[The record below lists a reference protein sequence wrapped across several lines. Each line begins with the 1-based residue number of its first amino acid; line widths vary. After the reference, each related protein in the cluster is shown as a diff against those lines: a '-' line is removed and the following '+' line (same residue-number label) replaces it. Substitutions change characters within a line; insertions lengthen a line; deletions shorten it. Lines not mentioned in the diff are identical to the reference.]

1 MNIRRLRSY
10 WLFFVVAREGS
21 FSVAA
26 RTLHMTQPPLSMQ
39 IAELEEELGV
49 KLFERT
55 PRGVRL
61 TLHGKGLLPLCEKL
75 FRQIEGFEGALNG
88 VVQGVA
94 GTIRI
99 GAIPWITQS
108 VLPGLVSHIRL
119 LYPGMQIKVKQ
130 LVSSQMPGGL
140 LGNEVDLCLGYLS
153 SATRDDLEL
162 VPIKK
167 YELVVVMPSWH
178 PLTQYQ
184 QVSLLSLKNEDYVIT
199 DWRNAPEY
207 HDAVVSQCLEKG
219 LSLKISTIAGSV
231 FSQLCYVNCGMG
243 IALIPRACLSTLPP
257 NVRYR
262 ELKEKVY
269 LVLKC
274 ITRKQDES
282 PVVAEAKRYL
292 EGL

>member
-61 TLHGKGLLPLCEKL
+61 TQQGKGLMPLCEKL
-75 FRQIEGFEGALNG
+75 FRQIEGFEGALHG

-94 GTIRI
+94 GTFRI

-108 VLPGLVSHIRL
+108 VLPGLVSHVRL
-119 LYPGMQIKVKQ
+119 LYPGMQVKVKQ
-130 LVSSQMPGGL
+130 LVSGKMPAAL
-140 LGNEVDLCLGYLS
+140 LGNEVDLCLGYMS
-153 SATRDDLEL
+153 EATRDDLEL
-162 VPIKK
+162 EAIRKF
-167 YELVVVMPSWH
+167 ELVVAMPAWH

-184 QVSLLSLKNEDYVIT
+184 QVSLTSLKNEDYVIT
-199 DWRNAPEY
+199 DWKNAPEY
-207 HDAVVSQCLEKG
+207 HDAVVSQCLDKG

-243 IALIPRACLSTLPP
+243 VALIPKACLETLPP

-274 ITRKQDES
+274 ITRKGEAS

-292 EGL
+292 ESL